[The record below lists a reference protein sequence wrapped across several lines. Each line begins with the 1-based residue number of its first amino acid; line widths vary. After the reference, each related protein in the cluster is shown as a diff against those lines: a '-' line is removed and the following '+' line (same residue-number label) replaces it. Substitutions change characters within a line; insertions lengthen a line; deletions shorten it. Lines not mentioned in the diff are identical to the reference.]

1 MFWLGRRWRFRGG
14 YRGKG
19 MFGVGVVGV
28 KFVVDLGEGG
38 KGGLVDVF
46 FWAWL

>member
-1 MFWLGRRWRFRGG
+1 MGGWMFWLGRRWRFRCR

-28 KFVVDLGEGG
+28 MGVKFVVDLGE
-38 KGGLVDVF
+38 KGV
-46 FWAWL
+46 